1 MLSPVSTVAHQLK
14 ASLNSAIVGVLGCLR
29 RRFRQTLFSR
39 SYGEALKIG
48 SATDFIYDLST
59 GEALYLLGSI
69 RQTLFRR
76 ISLKNRSL
84 WLRFFLS
91 AYRTGAMDR
100 FQEMQVFAAVAKEQG
115 FSAAARL
122 LGMSAASV
130 TRAVAAL
137 EKRIGTQLLT
147 RTTRSVYLSEAGQRF
162 LEDCRRILAEV
173 QEAEDSAAGSH
184 AQPRGQ
190 LTITAPV
197 LFGDLFVTPIMVGYL
212 TQFPDVSIN
221 ALLVDRVVSMVEE
234 GVDVAVRIGELPDSN
249 QHAIRVGEVRR
260 VICASPQFLKAHG
273 RPRHPCELSA
283 APIIATSAIGQ
294 LRSWPF
300 LEAGEPISV
309 RAEPRLV
316 VTANQA
322 AITAAAMGL
331 GLTRVLSYQV
341 ASKIADG
348 ELEIVLA
355 DFELPPLP
363 IHVVYQGGRK
373 APARVRSFVDFVVKA
388 LRDHPALQG

>member
-1 MLSPVSTVAHQLK
+1 
-14 ASLNSAIVGVLGCLR
+14 
-29 RRFRQTLFSR
+29 
-39 SYGEALKIG
+39 
-48 SATDFIYDLST
+48 
-59 GEALYLLGSI
+59 
-69 RQTLFRR
+69 
-76 ISLKNRSL
+76 
-84 WLRFFLS
+84 
-91 AYRTGAMDR
+91 MDR
-100 FQEMQVFAAVAKEQG
+100 FQEMHIFATVAQEQG
-115 FSAAARL
+115 FSAAARR
-122 LGMSAASV
+122 LGLSAASV

-137 EKRIGTQLLT
+137 EQRIGTQLLI
-147 RTTRSVYLSEAGQRF
+147 RTTRTVHLSEAGQRY

-190 LTITAPV
+190 LTVTAPV
-197 LFGDLFVTPIMVGYL
+197 LFGELFVTPLMVGYL
-212 TQFPDVSIN
+212 TQYPDVSIN

-234 GVDVAVRIGELPDSN
+234 GIDVAVRIGDLPDSN

-260 VICASPQFLKAHG
+260 VICASPAYLARQG
-273 RPRHPCELSA
+273 RPEHPQALA
-283 APIIATSAIGQ
+283 GAPVVATSSIGQ

-300 LEAGEPISV
+300 MDQGEAISV
-309 RAEPRLV
+309 RPEPRLV

-322 AITAAAMGL
+322 AIAAACLGL

-341 ASKIADG
+341 AGKVASG

-373 APARVRSFVDFVVKA
+373 APARVRSFVDYAVKV
-388 LRDHPALQG
+388 LREHPALQNGALFHQVK

>member
-1 MLSPVSTVAHQLK
+1 
-14 ASLNSAIVGVLGCLR
+14 
-29 RRFRQTLFSR
+29 
-39 SYGEALKIG
+39 
-48 SATDFIYDLST
+48 
-59 GEALYLLGSI
+59 
-69 RQTLFRR
+69 
-76 ISLKNRSL
+76 
-84 WLRFFLS
+84 
-91 AYRTGAMDR
+91 MDR
-100 FQEMQVFAAVAKEQG
+100 FQEMQVFAAVAQEQG
-115 FSAAARL
+115 FSAAARR

-147 RTTRSVYLSEAGQRF
+147 RTTRSVHLSEAGQRY
-162 LEDCRRILAEV
+162 LEDCRRILVEV

-197 LFGDLFVTPIMVGYL
+197 LFGELFVTPLMVGYL
-212 TQFPDVSIN
+212 TRFPEVSIN
-221 ALLVDRVVSMVEE
+221 ALLLDRVVSMVEE
-234 GVDVAVRIGELPDSN
+234 GIDVAVRIGELPDSN

-260 VICASPQFLKAHG
+260 VICASPGFLLKHG
-273 RPRHPCELSA
+273 RPRHPNELSG

-294 LRSWPF
+294 LKTWPF
-300 LEAGEPISV
+300 LEGGESLGV
-309 RAEPRLV
+309 RTEPRLV

-322 AITAAAMGL
+322 AIYAASLGL

-341 ASKIADG
+341 ASKVAAG
-348 ELEIVLA
+348 KLEIVLA

-373 APARVRSFVDFVVKA
+373 APVRVRSFVDYVVQN
-388 LRDHPALQG
+388 LREHPALRN

>member
-1 MLSPVSTVAHQLK
+1 
-14 ASLNSAIVGVLGCLR
+14 
-29 RRFRQTLFSR
+29 
-39 SYGEALKIG
+39 
-48 SATDFIYDLST
+48 
-59 GEALYLLGSI
+59 
-69 RQTLFRR
+69 
-76 ISLKNRSL
+76 
-84 WLRFFLS
+84 
-91 AYRTGAMDR
+91 MDR

-162 LEDCRRILAEV
+162 LEDCRRILSEV

-197 LFGDLFVTPIMVGYL
+197 LFGDLFVTPVMVGYL

-273 RPRHPCELSA
+273 RPRHPAELSA
-283 APIIATSAIGQ
+283 APIIATSSIGQ

-309 RAEPRLV
+309 RSEPRLV

-341 ASKIADG
+341 ASKVAAG

-373 APARVRSFVDFVVKA
+373 APVRVRSFVDFVVKA
-388 LRDHPALQG
+388 LREHPALQG

>member
-1 MLSPVSTVAHQLK
+1 
-14 ASLNSAIVGVLGCLR
+14 
-29 RRFRQTLFSR
+29 
-39 SYGEALKIG
+39 
-48 SATDFIYDLST
+48 
-59 GEALYLLGSI
+59 
-69 RQTLFRR
+69 
-76 ISLKNRSL
+76 
-84 WLRFFLS
+84 
-91 AYRTGAMDR
+91 
-100 FQEMQVFAAVAKEQG
+100 
-115 FSAAARL
+115 
-122 LGMSAASV
+122 
-130 TRAVAAL
+130 
-137 EKRIGTQLLT
+137 LLT
-147 RTTRSVYLSEAGQRF
+147 RTTRSVHLSEAGQRY
-162 LEDCRRILAEV
+162 LEDCRRILTEV

-197 LFGDLFVTPIMVGYL
+197 LFGELFVTPVMVGYL
-212 TQFPDVSIN
+212 TQFPEVSIN

-234 GVDVAVRIGELPDSN
+234 GIDVAVRIGELPDSN

-260 VICASPQFLKAHG
+260 VICASPGFLTDRG
-273 RPRHPCELSA
+273 RPRHPADLSG
-283 APIIATSAIGQ
+283 APIIATSSIGQ

-300 LEAGEPISV
+300 LDAGEPISV
-309 RAEPRLV
+309 RPEPRLV

-341 ASKIADG
+341 ASKIAAG

-373 APARVRSFVDFVVKA
+373 APVRIRSFVDFAVKA
-388 LRDHPALQG
+388 LREHPALQG

>member
-1 MLSPVSTVAHQLK
+1 
-14 ASLNSAIVGVLGCLR
+14 
-29 RRFRQTLFSR
+29 
-39 SYGEALKIG
+39 
-48 SATDFIYDLST
+48 
-59 GEALYLLGSI
+59 
-69 RQTLFRR
+69 
-76 ISLKNRSL
+76 
-84 WLRFFLS
+84 
-91 AYRTGAMDR
+91 MDR
-100 FQEMQVFAAVAKEQG
+100 FQEMQVFAAVAQDQG
-115 FSAAARL
+115 FSAAARR

-137 EKRIGTQLLT
+137 EQRIGTQLLT
-147 RTTRSVYLSEAGQRF
+147 RTTRSVHLSEAGQRY

-197 LFGDLFVTPIMVGYL
+197 LFGDLFVTPLMVGYL
-212 TQFPDVSIN
+212 TQFPEVSIN
-221 ALLVDRVVSMVEE
+221 AVLVDRVVSMVEE
-234 GVDVAVRIGELPDSN
+234 GIDVAVRIGELPDSN

-260 VICASPQFLKAHG
+260 VICASPGFLTDHG
-273 RPRHPCELSA
+273 RPRHPADLSRV
-283 APIIATSAIGQ
+283 PIIATSSIGQ
-294 LRSWPF
+294 PRSWPF

-309 RAEPRLV
+309 RPEPRLV
-316 VTANQA
+316 VSANQA

-341 ASKIADG
+341 ASKIATG

-373 APARVRSFVDFVVKA
+373 APTRVRSFVDFAVKG
-388 LRDHPALQG
+388 LREHPALHG